1 MTDDLE
7 LALTALVPALL
18 QALEALGRTARQL
31 HPTRLDALLEAAGP
45 HEAILR
51 DARARFD
58 ASAWPEQLAV
68 LRQHLA
74 SSADE
79 TMRTFDGLH
88 EAATSPEDARRAYRA
103 LRHATR
109 AEAALY
115 PVASVLPTV
124 NRFYLEPEARDD
136 AALQARLMNADPAR
150 GDIGVMH
157 SGDAPGER
165 GGFSLYVPEDYEPSR
180 PHPLVMAL
188 HGGSGNGGAFLW
200 SWLRAARTRGAI
212 LVAPTA
218 LGSTWD
224 LHDPGQ
230 DSVNIEAI
238 LSQVRQ
244 NWSIDPARLLLTGMS
259 DGGTFALLSGL
270 SDTSPFTHLAPA
282 GTGFHPFLLEMA
294 EPARVANLPIYLI
307 HGAFDWM
314 FDVGRA
320 RGVARALATAGAK
333 IVYREIDDLS
343 HTYPRDEN
351 PRILK
356 WLTSPSP
363 PLGGEGRGEEPPLTQ
378 TPS

>member
-1 MTDDLE
+1 MSQDDLE
-7 LALTALVPALL
+7 SALTALVPALL
-18 QALEALGRTARQL
+18 QALEALGEVARHL
-31 HPTRLDALLEAAGP
+31 HPTRLDALLEAA
-45 HEAILR
+45 ESRKATLR
-51 DARARFD
+51 VARATFV
-58 ASAWPEQLAV
+58 ACTWPEQLAT
-68 LRQHLA
+68 LRQQLTA
-74 SSADE
+74 SADE
-79 TMRTFDGLH
+79 ALRAFDGLR
-88 EAATSPEDARRAYRA
+88 EAAAAPEGARQAYRA

-115 PVASVLPTV
+115 PVATVLPTV
-124 NRFYLEPEARDD
+124 NRFYLEPD
-136 AALQARLMNADPAR
+136 AR
-150 GDIGVMH
+150 GDAVLQEQLARAEPTRTDIGVMH
-157 SGDAPGER
+157 SGQTPGER
-165 GGFSLYVPEDYEPSR
+165 GGFSLYVPESYEPSR
-180 PHPLVMAL
+180 AHPLVMAL

-224 LHDPGQ
+224 LRDPEQ

-238 LSQVRQ
+238 LAHVRQ
-244 NWSIDPARLLLTGMS
+244 NWAIDPARLLLTGMS

-282 GTGFHPFLLEMA
+282 ATGFHPFLLEMV

-307 HGAFDWM
+307 HGTLDWM

-320 RGVARALATAGAK
+320 RGVARALATTGAK

-351 PRILK
+351 PRILD
-356 WLTSPSP
+356 WLS
-363 PLGGEGRGEEPPLTQ
+363 R

>member
-7 LALTALVPALL
+7 SALTALVPALL
-18 QALEALGRTARQL
+18 QALETLGQIVRRL
-31 HPTRLDALLEAAGP
+31 HPTRLDALLEAAKP
-45 HEAILR
+45 REAMLR
-51 DARARFD
+51 EARASFD
-58 ASAWPEQLAV
+58 ACAWPEQLAA

-79 TMRTFDGLH
+79 AMRAFEGLN
-88 EAATSPEDARRAYRA
+88 EAAASPEGARQAYRA

-115 PVASVLPTV
+115 PVAAVLPTV
-124 NRFYLEPEARDD
+124 NRFYLEPVARGD
-136 AALQARLMNADPAR
+136 AALAERLASADPAR
-150 GDIGVMH
+150 TDIGVMH
-157 SGDAPGER
+157 SGERPGER
-165 GGFSLYVPEDYEPSR
+165 GGFSLYVPENYEPAR
-180 PHPLVMAL
+180 PYPLVMAL

-224 LHDPGQ
+224 LRDPEQ

-238 LSQVRQ
+238 LAHVQQ
-244 NWSIDPARLLLTGMS
+244 NWAIDSARLLLTGMS

-270 SDTSPFTHLAPA
+270 SDTSPFTHLAPTA
-282 GTGFHPFLLEMA
+282 TGFHPFLLEMA
-294 EPARVANLPIYLI
+294 EPARLANLPIYLI
-307 HGAFDWM
+307 HGALDWM

-320 RGVARALATAGAK
+320 RGVARALAAAGAK

-351 PRILK
+351 PRILE
-356 WLTSPSP
+356 W
-363 PLGGEGRGEEPPLTQ
+363 LTQ

>member
-1 MTDDLE
+1 MSDDIESVLV
-7 LALTALVPALL
+7 ALVPSLV
-18 QALEALGRTARQL
+18 QALDTLGHIARHL

-45 HEAILR
+45 HEAALR
-51 DARARFD
+51 DARAHFV
-58 ASAWPEQLAV
+58 ASEWPEPLAT

-74 SSADE
+74 SATDE
-79 TMRTFDGLH
+79 AARAFDKLH
-88 EAATSPEDARRAYRA
+88 EAAASPGDARQAYRA

-115 PVASVLPTV
+115 PVAAVLPSV

-136 AALQARLMNADPAR
+136 KALQARLANADPAR

-157 SGDAPGER
+157 SGEKPGER
-165 GGFSLYVPEDYEPSR
+165 GGFSLYVPEDYDAAR
-180 PHPLVMAL
+180 AHPLVMAL

-212 LVAPTA
+212 LAAPTA

-224 LHDPGQ
+224 LRDPEQ
-230 DSVNIEAI
+230 DSTNIEAI
-238 LSQVRQ
+238 LAHVQES
-244 NWSIDPARLLLTGMS
+244 WTTDPARLLLTGMS

-282 GTGFHPFLLEMA
+282 ATGFHPMLLEMV
-294 EPARVANLPIYLI
+294 EPARLSGLPVYLT
-307 HGAFDWM
+307 HGALDWM

-320 RGVARALATAGAK
+320 RGVARALAAAGAK

-351 PRILK
+351 PRILD
-356 WLTSPSP
+356 WL
-363 PLGGEGRGEEPPLTQ
+363 L
-378 TPS
+378 TPSNRSKVAD

>member
-1 MTDDLE
+1 MERAMTDDDLE
-7 LALTALVPALL
+7 SALTALVPALL
-18 QALEALGRTARQL
+18 QALEELGQIARHL
-31 HPTRLDALLEAAGP
+31 HPMRLDALLEAAGP
-45 HEAILR
+45 RETTLG

-58 ASAWPEQLAV
+58 ASAWPEQLAA
-68 LRQHLA
+68 LRHHLA

-79 TMRTFDGLH
+79 TMRAFEGLH
-88 EAATSPEDARRAYRA
+88 EAAASPEGPRQAYRA
-103 LRHATR
+103 LRHATH

-124 NRFYLEPEARDD
+124 NRFYLEPEARGDT
-136 AALQARLMNADPAR
+136 ALQERLIRADPTR
-150 GDIGVMH
+150 SDIGVMH
-157 SGDAPGER
+157 SGEKPGER
-165 GGFSLYVPEDYEPSR
+165 GGFSLYVPEDYDAAR
-180 PHPLVMAL
+180 AHPLVMAL

-212 LVAPTA
+212 LVPPTA

-224 LHDPGQ
+224 LRDPEQ

-238 LSQVRQ
+238 LAHVHQ
-244 NWSIDPARLLLTGMS
+244 NWTIDPARLLLTGMS

-282 GTGFHPFLLEMA
+282 ATGFHPFLLEIV

-307 HGAFDWM
+307 HGALDWM

-351 PRILK
+351 SKILD
-356 WLTSPSP
+356 WLSSPSP
-363 PLGGEGRGEEPPLTQ
+363 SGRGPG
-378 TPS
+378 

>member
-1 MTDDLE
+1 MERAMADDLE
-7 LALTALVPALL
+7 SALTALVPALL
-18 QALEALGRTARQL
+18 QALETLGRIARHL
-31 HPTRLDALLEAAGP
+31 HPPLDALLEAAGP
-45 HEAILR
+45 SEAMLR
-51 DARARFD
+51 EGRASFD
-58 ASAWPEQLAV
+58 ACTWPEQLV
-68 LRQHLA
+68 TLRQQLA

-79 TMRTFDGLH
+79 AIRAFEGLR
-88 EAATSPEDARRAYRA
+88 EAAASPDGARQAYRA

-124 NRFYLEPEARDD
+124 NRFYLEPEARSDTD
-136 AALQARLMNADPAR
+136 LAKGLATADPTR
-150 GDIGVMH
+150 TDIGVMR
-157 SGDAPGER
+157 SGEAPGER
-165 GGFSLYVPEDYEPSR
+165 GGFSLYVPENYEPGH

-224 LHDPGQ
+224 LRDPEQ

-238 LSQVRQ
+238 LAHVRE
-244 NWSIDPARLLLTGMS
+244 NWTIDSARLLLTGMS

-282 GTGFHPFLLEMA
+282 ATGFHPFLLEMV

-307 HGAFDWM
+307 HGTLDWM

-320 RGVARALATAGAK
+320 RGVARTLAAAGAK
-333 IVYREIDDLS
+333 VVYREIDDLS

-351 PRILK
+351 PRILD
-356 WLTSPSP
+356 W
-363 PLGGEGRGEEPPLTQ
+363 LTQ